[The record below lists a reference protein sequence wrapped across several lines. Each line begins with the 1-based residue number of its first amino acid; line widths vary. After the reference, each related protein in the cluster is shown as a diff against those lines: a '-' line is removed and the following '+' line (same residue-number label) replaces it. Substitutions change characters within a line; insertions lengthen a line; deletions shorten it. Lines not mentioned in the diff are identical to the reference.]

1 MKHHLY
7 ESTDSTGSPGPLVI
21 ETSET
26 EIVCRLE
33 PGCDDS
39 ADANDDVLFELSH
52 AVCTLNHL
60 FFHRSEPNTPFFP
73 YYDSDP
79 TAGTLGS
86 GRLKL
91 CQ

>member
-52 AVCTLNHL
+52 AVCTLDDL
-60 FFHRSEPNTPFFP
+60 FFHGNEPNTQPFP
-73 YYDSDP
+73 YYNFDP

-86 GRLKL
+86 GRLKR